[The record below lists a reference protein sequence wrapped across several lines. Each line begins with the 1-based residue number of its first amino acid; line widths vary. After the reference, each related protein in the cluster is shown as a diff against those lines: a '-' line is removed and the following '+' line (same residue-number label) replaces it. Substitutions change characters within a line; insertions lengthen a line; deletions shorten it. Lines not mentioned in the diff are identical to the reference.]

1 MTFLLFLVIVTSFA
15 MSFALPSASMAR
27 LILDAP
33 LLHCTRERPTLLN
46 FAFAAT
52 YRLLNEVS
60 SLLVAVHSLSAECG
74 SVFADLALYLAVC
87 GLASVELSCSL
98 SLSCFKARPA
108 PIPRLHI
115 LAVWSFSRSLSLSL
129 SSSFV
134 VGSRSA
140 TSYLATALL
149 SARGLHH
156 CIRRLSCCLLEV
168 GLRYFLDLTASH
180 RLGHLCLPL
189 HLWSHC
195 SFLRDFDLFLKLFYI
210 T

>member
-1 MTFLLFLVIVTSFA
+1 MRIRLCRPGIAPRCLRACLGGAFLLSFTLV
-15 MSFALPSASMAR
+15 LQAR
-27 LILDAP
+27 L
-33 LLHCTRERPTLLN
+33 
-46 FAFAAT
+46 
-52 YRLLNEVS
+52 
-60 SLLVAVHSLSAECG
+60 
-74 SVFADLALYLAVC
+74 
-87 GLASVELSCSL
+87 
-98 SLSCFKARPA
+98 A
-108 PIPRLHI
+108 PIPRLPI
-115 LAVWSFSRSLSLSL
+115 LAVWSFSRSLSLFL

-140 TSYLATALL
+140 TSYLSTALL

-210 T
+210 TSTRSFLGVRISSRTFLMYNLRCKFRPVFAVKPRFLRATERQCLVPKAVSQSCCLPD